1 MGFSLDV
8 MRGLSTLNVGVGR
21 LSQFEAIIVR
31 IGLCRRWARICACHS
46 RRGFELESDYRS
58 VLDSA

>member
-46 RRGFELESDYRS
+46 RRGFELESD
-58 VLDSA
+58 